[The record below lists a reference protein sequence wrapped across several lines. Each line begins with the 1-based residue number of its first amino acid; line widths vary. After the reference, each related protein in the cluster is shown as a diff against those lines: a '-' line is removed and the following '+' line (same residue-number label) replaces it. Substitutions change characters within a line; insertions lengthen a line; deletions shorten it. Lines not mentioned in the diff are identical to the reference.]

1 MQYRNYG
8 KQGFKVSALGMG
20 CMRLP
25 RFMIKEGQDH
35 ADVDLEKSFEMIRYA
50 AEHGINY
57 FDTAFAYHNRTSEAI
72 LGEALDNGLRQKV
85 KIATKL
91 PFFEMKTNDDIRRN
105 LENTLKK
112 LRTDYIDIYLFHSL
126 DMRSWPKI
134 RERKITEEF
143 ERFRDEG
150 LIRSIGFSYHG
161 NFADF
166 REILS
171 GYPWDMCQI
180 QQNLLDIDREAT
192 EKGIRI
198 AGEQGTALVIMEP
211 LRGGGLARAPKSVQS
226 IYDSYP
232 EKRTPAEWAFRHLV
246 NYPEIS
252 CILSGMTTL
261 EQLKENIELFSKP
274 DFVPDSLSQQELDLL
289 KKAKAAYES
298 KISVPCTGCEYCMP
312 CQSGVD
318 IPGVFFRYNA
328 GGMFDDFDNPRRGY
342 FFTKTA
348 GRDASRCIECG
359 ICEEKCPQHIDIRG
373 CLKTAHAALD
383 GWVE

>member
-180 QQNLLDIDREAT
+180 QQNLLDIDREGDQDRRRTGDGACDH
-192 EKGIRI
+192 
-198 AGEQGTALVIMEP
+198 GTPERRRACPRAEVRP
-211 LRGGGLARAPKSVQS
+211 VDLRL
-226 IYDSYP
+226 
-232 EKRTPAEWAFRHLV
+232 
-246 NYPEIS
+246 
-252 CILSGMTTL
+252 LSGKADSCGVGFPPSC
-261 EQLKENIELFSKP
+261 QLSGNQLH
-274 DFVPDSLSQQELDLL
+274 L
-289 KKAKAAYES
+289 KRHDHLGAVEGKHRTFFQTGFCPRQPLAAGTRS
-298 KISVPCTGCEYCMP
+298 PQKS
-312 CQSGVD
+312 QSG
-318 IPGVFFRYNA
+318 
-328 GGMFDDFDNPRRGY
+328 
-342 FFTKTA
+342 
-348 GRDASRCIECG
+348 
-359 ICEEKCPQHIDIRG
+359 
-373 CLKTAHAALD
+373 L
-383 GWVE
+383 